1 MDEPGERQVSRIKEV
16 TKLRDWIAP
25 LSLALF
31 SALALFQLTAVW
43 PVDTHDGITHI
54 RRVEALTAALR
65 EGVIFPRWFP
75 DHMLGYGKPVLN
87 YYSPGFYYPPA
98 LLHLAGLD
106 LILSIRVALSLAFGL
121 SAWWMYR
128 LSRHFV
134 SVWPAMVGVVC
145 FQFFPYR
152 IYDLFFRGAFPEF
165 SAFIWL
171 PLIAVCTLQAAKKD
185 RTASDGSSLPLRLA
199 MAGLPWAG
207 LIVTHNLTALM
218 AVLPLGVVLMLFAV
232 HQHKKRSRVLRVF
245 LIGIAP
251 VAVGI
256 VLTAWYVLPA
266 LLELGWVMN
275 GNRLFRGVGMSHFL
289 ALDELFDFTAL
300 YAYNIPGARPS
311 LPVYVVPVALAALV
325 AALTLKPSALR
336 LLTQLT
342 VPLTLVLGWAMTDAS
357 KWLWTRTELFF
368 NQVQFP
374 WRLQIFIALGVAL
387 LLAASIE
394 ALHGKWRQWAKFVPL
409 SSLIISVY
417 LFAYAS
423 IGLKYTTSE
432 DVHNV
437 AHWSDSIDHLFWKSS
452 ISIWA
457 QHLLPIWS
465 ANPMVDALNAGRKPW
480 EDSPVTDPIDSAA
493 VTPVHTSLLRQHYLV
508 TTDRSFRL
516 LFHKFY
522 FPPWRVSIDGIEV
535 GAEPVTGLGL
545 ASVTVTP
552 GTHTVEIAWGTT
564 SAVWLGRLVT
574 ATGWLAV
581 LMLLLQTG
589 NGLDILI
596 RRNEAGPLHV
606 RQLWLPIIWLSVGA
620 LMLLAASG
628 ITVRTWDFSAIGA
641 DYGNIRL
648 EGIRSIPQR
657 RAGEVAPVHLT
668 WLVTGPGE
676 QEKAFV
682 HLVDEAGFVLSQ
694 DDIPPGGVNTPHQS
708 WLAGRILHSKHEIKI
723 PDSLPPGSYR
733 LVAGLYHPDRVNEP
747 IVPVNGS
754 SPHLEIG
761 SVDVVP

>member
-1 MDEPGERQVSRIKEV
+1 MLLAGRTFVIRVKQETRIQD
-16 TKLRDWIAP
+16 RIAP
-25 LSLALF
+25 LLLAVFCTLALF
-31 SALALFQLTAVW
+31 EMSAVW
-43 PVDTHDGITHI
+43 PVDTHDGTTHI

-75 DHMLGYGKPVLN
+75 DHMLGFGKPVLN

-134 SVWPAMVGVVC
+134 SVWPAMVGVIC

-152 IYDLFFRGAFPEF
+152 IYDLFIRGAFPEF
-165 SAFIWL
+165 CAFVWL
-171 PLIAVCTLQAAKKD
+171 PLIAVCTLQAAKPD
-185 RTASDGSSLPLRLA
+185 RSASDGSSLPLRLA
-199 MAGLPWAG
+199 IAGLAWAG

-218 AVLPLGVVLMLFAV
+218 AVLPLGVVLMLYAV
-232 HQHKKRSRVLRVF
+232 YQYKKRSGVLRVF

-289 ALDELFDFTAL
+289 ALGELFEIKAF
-300 YAYNIPGARPS
+300 YAYNFPGDRPS
-311 LPVYVVPVALAALV
+311 LPVYVIPVALAAGV
-325 AALTLKPSALR
+325 AALSLQPSALR

-342 VPLTLVLGWAMTDAS
+342 FPLTLVLGWAMTDAS
-357 KWLWTRTELFF
+357 KWLWIRTELFF

-374 WRLQIFIALGVAL
+374 WRLQIFVALGVAL

-394 ALHGKWRQWAKFVPL
+394 ALHGKRRKWAKLVPL
-409 SSLIISVY
+409 SSLVISVY

-423 IGLKYTTSE
+423 VALRYTTSE
-432 DVHNV
+432 DAHDV
-437 AHWSDSIDHLFWKSS
+437 AHWSDSLEHLFWNSS
-452 ISIWA
+452 MSIWA

-465 ANPMVDALNAGRKPW
+465 ATPMVDALNAGRRPW
-480 EDSPVTDPIDSAA
+480 EDSPVPDPLDSVA
-493 VTPVHTSLLRQHYLV
+493 VTPVHTSPLRQQYLV

-535 GAEPVTGLGL
+535 VAEPVTGLGL
-545 ASVTVTP
+545 ASVTVSP
-552 GTHTVEIAWGTT
+552 GSHTLEIAWSTT

-574 ATGWLAV
+574 ASGWLAV
-581 LMLLLQTG
+581 LFLLFPPG
-589 NGLDILI
+589 HGLGILI
-596 RRNEAGPLHV
+596 RRKEAGPLHV
-606 RQLWLPIIWLSVGA
+606 QHLWLPITWLSLGA

-628 ITVRTWDFSAIGA
+628 ITVRNWNFSAIGA

-648 EGIRSIPQR
+648 EGIRSIPHR
-657 RAGEVAPVHLT
+657 RAGDVAPVHLT

-682 HLVDEAGFVLSQ
+682 HLVDEAGLVLSQ

-708 WLAGRILHSKHEIKI
+708 WLAGRMLHSTHEIKI
-723 PDSLPPGSYR
+723 PDSLSPGSYR
-733 LVAGLYHPDRVNEP
+733 LVAGLYNPDRVYDP
-747 IVPVNGS
+747 LVPLNGS
-754 SPHLEIG
+754 SPYLEIG
-761 SVDVVP
+761 AVDVVP